1 MREHAS
7 DTSELRRLQRRA
19 FAYFNHEANP
29 QNGLIV
35 DKTAPNWPASI
46 AATGLALTCY
56 PVAVEHGWMSE
67 DAAIARTLTTLR
79 FFRDS
84 VQGEEPDATGYRGF
98 YYHFLDMHSGRRAWQ
113 CELSTVDSAF
123 LIAGMLAA
131 AAYFRADTPEQREIR
146 EIADAL
152 YRRVDWTWMHADDGA
167 IGHGWRPES
176 GFINYRWEGFDEA
189 LLLYV
194 LALGSPTHPVS
205 ANVYTA
211 WASTYEWK
219 HCYDVDFLYCGPLFT
234 HQLSHCWIDFRGI
247 QDEFLRGKGIDY
259 FENSRRATL
268 VQQRY
273 AIENPMGFKGYG
285 AQSWGVTA
293 SDGPGPDVRRI
304 DGIER
309 HFFDYEGRGAPFG
322 LDDGTLA
329 PWAVVASLP
338 FAPDIVLPT
347 IHHFTHTLQLH
358 DQHPY
363 GFKATFNPTYNGNPD
378 SAAGWISPW
387 HYGLNLGPIMLMIE
401 NHLDGTVWRL
411 MRGCPYLV
419 DGLRRAGFSGG
430 WL

>member
-1 MREHAS
+1 
-7 DTSELRRLQRRA
+7 
-19 FAYFNHEANP
+19 
-29 QNGLIV
+29 
-35 DKTAPNWPASI
+35 
-46 AATGLALTCY
+46 
-56 PVAVEHGWMSE
+56 MSE
-67 DAAIARTLTTLR
+67 DAATARTLATLR

-84 VQGEEPDATGYRGF
+84 VA
-98 YYHFLDMHSGRRAWQ
+98 RR
-113 CELSTVDSAF
+113 
-123 LIAGMLAA
+123 
-131 AAYFRADTPEQREIR
+131 RIR
-146 EIADAL
+146 RNRL
-152 YRRVDWTWMHADDGA
+152 
-167 IGHGWRPES
+167 P
-176 GFINYRWEGFDEA
+176 
-189 LLLYV
+189 
-194 LALGSPTHPVS
+194 
-205 ANVYTA
+205 
-211 WASTYEWK
+211 
-219 HCYDVDFLYCGPLFT
+219 
-234 HQLSHCWIDFRGI
+234 LSHCWIDFRGI

-273 AIENPMGFKGYG
+273 AIENPIGFKGYG

-322 LDDGTLA
+322 LDDATLA

-363 GFKATFNPTYNGNPD
+363 GFKAIFNPTYNGNPD
-378 SAAGWISPW
+378 SAARWISPW